1 MSIASDK
8 NALEESLAV
17 YRRKLDELPD
27 DLFNQTPPGG
37 GWSYGEV
44 YCHILQANMGSLTAI
59 EKCINGTGQID
70 NKRLSLLATLVLL
83 TGRFSP
89 VRIKA
94 PAKIAAMVTNID
106 KEEARNNIIKVKK
119 RLEQLVGAISK
130 SSSFIKIKHPRLGM
144 LNARQW
150 LRFIN
155 IHTRHHLKQI
165 ERIEKKFG
173 RH

>member
-8 NALEESLAV
+8 KALEESLAE

-37 GWSYGEV
+37 GWSCGEV
-44 YCHILQANMGSLTAI
+44 YCHIMQANMGSLVAI
-59 EKCINGTGQID
+59 ERCINGTGQID
-70 NKRLSLLATLVLL
+70 NKRLGLLASLVFL
-83 TGRFSP
+83 TGRFPP
-89 VRIKA
+89 VKIKA
-94 PAKIAAMVTNID
+94 PAKFAAMVTNID
-106 KEEARNNIIKVKK
+106 KEEARNNIVKVKK
-119 RLEQLVGAISK
+119 RVEQLAGAISK
-130 SSSFIKIKHPRLGM
+130 SSSFIKVKHPRLGL

-150 LRFIN
+150 LRFIS
-155 IHTRHHLKQI
+155 IHTRHHLRQL

>member
-8 NALEESLAV
+8 QALEESLAV

-27 DLFNQTPPGG
+27 DLFNQTPPSG
-37 GWSYGEV
+37 GWSYAEV
-44 YCHILQANMGSLTAI
+44 YCHILQANMGSLVAI
-59 EKCINGTGQID
+59 ERCINGTGQID
-70 NKRLSLLATLVLL
+70 NKRPGLLATLVFL
-83 TGRFSP
+83 TGRFPP

-94 PAKIAAMVTNID
+94 PAKVASMVTKID

-119 RLEQLVGAISK
+119 RVEQLMGAISK
-130 SSSFIKIKHPRLGM
+130 ASSFIKVKHPRLGM

-155 IHTRHHLKQI
+155 IHTRHHFRQI
-165 ERIEKKFG
+165 ERIEKSFG